1 MEFHRRRRRRGTSLL
16 STARLTVDD
25 GRARPGR
32 ARPVSRLAANPRP
45 QNRERVLPRE
55 TVRASTAR
63 APRVPASVQSSTLGS
78 PARSPLPTV
87 RSELVGSSE
96 PPSAAAFAT
105 VITHALAKTHGVV
118 GGAIPIDHLSFEP
131 EIGGT
136 KPGRGR
142 DGTTGCGCGVG
153 VARCHVGDARK
164 VRTALAML
172 TTTHDGTECRASVL
186 GEARSLVALAGECG
200 ARDLARRLIIER
212 PPYS

>member
-1 MEFHRRRRRRGTSLL
+1 MGALVPDGRDRFPVSQRTLDLKIESAYFRV
-16 STARLTVDD
+16 RLCVPRP
-25 GRARPGR
+25 RARP
-32 ARPVSRLAANPRP
+32 ASLRPFDQPSAHPP
-45 QNRERVLPRE
+45 
-55 TVRASTAR
+55 
-63 APRVPASVQSSTLGS
+63 VPSF
-78 PARSPLPTV
+78 PTV

>member
-1 MEFHRRRRRRGTSLL
+1 MGALVPDGRDRFPVSQRTLDLKTESAYFRV
-16 STARLTVDD
+16 RLCVPRP
-25 GRARPGR
+25 RARP
-32 ARPVSRLAANPRP
+32 ASLRPFNHQPSAHPPVPR
-45 QNRERVLPRE
+45 
-55 TVRASTAR
+55 S
-63 APRVPASVQSSTLGS
+63 
-78 PARSPLPTV
+78 PTV

-105 VITHALAKTHGVV
+105 AITHALAKTHGVV

-131 EIGGT
+131 ETGGT

-142 DGTTGCGCGVG
+142 DGTTGCGCVG

-186 GEARSLVALAGECG
+186 GEAGSLVALAGECG

>member
-1 MEFHRRRRRRGTSLL
+1 MGALVPDGRDRFPASQRTLDLKTESAYFRV
-16 STARLTVDD
+16 RLCVPRP
-25 GRARPGR
+25 RARP
-32 ARPVSRLAANPRP
+32 ASLRPFNHQPSAHPPVPRF
-45 QNRERVLPRE
+45 
-55 TVRASTAR
+55 
-63 APRVPASVQSSTLGS
+63 
-78 PARSPLPTV
+78 PTV

-186 GEARSLVALAGECG
+186 GEAGSLVALAGECG

>member
-1 MEFHRRRRRRGTSLL
+1 MGALVPDGRDRFPVSQRTLDLKTESAYFRV
-16 STARLTVDD
+16 RLCVPRP
-25 GRARPGR
+25 RARP
-32 ARPVSRLAANPRP
+32 ASLRPFNHQPSAHPPVPR
-45 QNRERVLPRE
+45 
-55 TVRASTAR
+55 S
-63 APRVPASVQSSTLGS
+63 
-78 PARSPLPTV
+78 PTV

-131 EIGGT
+131 DIGGT

-142 DGTTGCGCGVG
+142 DGTTGCGCVG

-186 GEARSLVALAGECG
+186 GEAGSLVALAGECG

>member
-1 MEFHRRRRRRGTSLL
+1 MGALVPDGRDRFPASQRTLDLKTESAYFRV
-16 STARLTVDD
+16 RLCVPRP
-25 GRARPGR
+25 RARP
-32 ARPVSRLAANPRP
+32 ASLRPFNHQPSAHPPVPRF
-45 QNRERVLPRE
+45 
-55 TVRASTAR
+55 
-63 APRVPASVQSSTLGS
+63 
-78 PARSPLPTV
+78 PTV

-131 EIGGT
+131 DIGGT

-142 DGTTGCGCGVG
+142 ETRDGTTGCGCVG
-153 VARCHVGDARK
+153 VARCHVGVARK

-186 GEARSLVALAGECG
+186 GEAGSLVALAGECG

>member
-1 MEFHRRRRRRGTSLL
+1 MG
-16 STARLTVDD
+16 AVVPD
-25 GRARPGR
+25 GRDRF
-32 ARPVSRLAANPRP
+32 PVSQRTLDLKTESAYFRVRLCVPRP
-45 QNRERVLPRE
+45 
-55 TVRASTAR
+55 R
-63 APRVPASVQSSTLGS
+63 APCVRPTNQPSAHPPVP
-78 PARSPLPTV
+78 RFPLSV

-96 PPSAAAFAT
+96 PPSAATFAT
-105 VITHALAKTHGVV
+105 AITHALAKTHGVV
-118 GGAIPIDHLSFEP
+118 GGAIPLDHLSFEP
-131 EIGGT
+131 DEMGT
-136 KPGRGR
+136 KSGRGR
-142 DGTTGCGCGVG
+142 DGTTGCGCVG